1 MIGDDEFWRQLRAAE
16 ARALD
21 AERKREADED
31 SSLTRYLLTC
41 HLLDN
46 ALKVDYNGSS
56 TGSQTQARYAAGR
69 ACLLQIVPWKDFPT
83 EILAVLDELS
93 LSSIFHEHFS
103 ATVPDEMWAWNLHF
117 MSSTG
122 LHLTSVAQV
131 FAFTILAL
139 QSPAPDEDWIDAIL
153 ALGTWDVAC
162 DVMLAE
168 IPEMDRQKPCH
179 KADAPKRGN
188 QCYRHSPFST
198 LAEDFQSM
206 DDHPYCTHE
215 CLRGLAFGGSL
226 DEKCPN
232 AKDHGT
238 EHIDRE
244 EFLRLVREQLEAS
257 PRINAE
263 CFPLNASGSV
273 ASLLK
278 IRLLSHGYTLVA
290 KAFSKYDR
298 DNMCYEEKTYKLL
311 RDLQGDYIP
320 VCPGHIV
327 LSRAMY
333 YAHYERSNFRQFLL
347 LSYGGRPVLHALSK
361 VEEAITNQ
369 ILTALAQ
376 LHKYRVLHH
385 DAEPRNIL
393 YDERTGEYMV
403 VDLER
408 SESRTEIEIQSHD
421 LVRKRDDVRFAA
433 EANSLLASL
442 TSVEAC

>member
-1 MIGDDEFWRQLRAAE
+1 MDKSHQTGDLFVSESRRLAAAAITQLYAAMIQKRVRFGYIDTGEVKVFLRIGEDPSLVEYYLTIPSRDVEAE
-16 ARALD
+16 SD
-21 AERKREADED
+21 AEQR
-31 SSLTRYLLTC
+31 
-41 HLLDN
+41 
-46 ALKVDYNGSS
+46 
-56 TGSQTQARYAAGR
+56 
-69 ACLLQIVPWKDFPT
+69 
-83 EILAVLDELS
+83 
-93 LSSIFHEHFS
+93 
-103 ATVPDEMWAWNLHF
+103 
-117 MSSTG
+117 

-311 RDLQGDYIP
+311 RDLQGNYIS
-320 VCPGHIV
+320 VCPGHII
-327 LSRAMY
+327 LSWAMY
-333 YAHYERSNFRQFLL
+333 CAHYERSNFRQFLL
-347 LSYGGRPVLHALSK
+347 LSYGGRPVLHALPI
-361 VEEAITNQ
+361 VEEAMTNQ

-385 DAEPRNIL
+385 DAEPRNIC

>member
-1 MIGDDEFWRQLRAAE
+1 
-16 ARALD
+16 
-21 AERKREADED
+21 
-31 SSLTRYLLTC
+31 
-41 HLLDN
+41 
-46 ALKVDYNGSS
+46 
-56 TGSQTQARYAAGR
+56 
-69 ACLLQIVPWKDFPT
+69 
-83 EILAVLDELS
+83 
-93 LSSIFHEHFS
+93 
-103 ATVPDEMWAWNLHF
+103 
-117 MSSTG
+117 
-122 LHLTSVAQV
+122 
-131 FAFTILAL
+131 
-139 QSPAPDEDWIDAIL
+139 
-153 ALGTWDVAC
+153 
-162 DVMLAE
+162 
-168 IPEMDRQKPCH
+168 
-179 KADAPKRGN
+179 
-188 QCYRHSPFST
+188 
-198 LAEDFQSM
+198 M

-273 ASLLK
+273 ASLFK

-333 YAHYERSNFRQFLL
+333 CAHYERSNFRHFLL
-347 LSYGGRPVLHALSK
+347 LSYGGRPVLHALPK
-361 VEEAITNQ
+361 VEEAMTNQ

-376 LHKYRVLHH
+376 LHKCRVLHH
-385 DAEPRNIL
+385 DAETRNIL
-393 YDERTGEYMV
+393 YDERTGECMV

-408 SESRTEIEIQSHD
+408 SKSRTEIEIQSHD